1 MRAQPRKSRR
11 ITAKATPGPG
21 YEGRVEIGTLAVIDP
36 YDGSIL
42 HAQGNIR
49 HDILIRWKSRKQI
62 DDAQFA
68 AGIKLQGIWYRAQA
82 GSVGTCL
89 PENDRVDVSG
99 IRDPIPSR
107 VVAAQQQLSGVAALL
122 GARDYELVRKVVCEG
137 AKLYDIPFA
146 TKRQQEYASQRVR
159 DALTDLAE
167 EWGLIAKGKQSLP
180 ITVHHACR

>member
-1 MRAQPRKSRR
+1 MRAQSRKRR
-11 ITAKATPGPG
+11 MEAKPGPG
-21 YEGRVEIGTLAVIDP
+21 YEGRVEIGTLTVLDP
-36 YDGSIL
+36 YDGSVF
-42 HAQGNIR
+42 HAQGNVR

-82 GSVGTCL
+82 GTVGTCL
-89 PENDRVDVSG
+89 PDNDRVDVSG
-99 IRDPIPSR
+99 VRDPIPSR
-107 VVAAQQQLSGVAALL
+107 VVAAQNELSKVAALL

-137 AKLYDIPFA
+137 AKLHDIPFA

-159 DALTDLAE
+159 DALMDLAE

-180 ITVHHACR
+180 ITVYHDFVS